1 MRLVRPLVPLLLL
14 LLAGCGARPGGPA
27 PAAPPA
33 DPLRGETFL
42 SDQVTVDGK
51 PHELVA
57 GTEVSLNFTRDG
69 RLVATAGCNTM
80 SGPVRTG
87 DGRLEVGG
95 DGLATTDLGCDPP
108 RHAQDAWLG
117 KVLGAGPDWRLDGPR
132 LTVHT
137 ADTELVL
144 TDREVADPDL
154 SLAETPWSVDTLV
167 DGSAASSVPAGAAAT
182 LVFHDERVDIS
193 AGCNTGTAGYSMTGD
208 TIRFGTATMTRKACP
223 PGIMRLEAAVL
234 GVVDGVVDGAVTF
247 EIDADRLTL
256 NHSSGKGLQLRAQ

>member
-14 LLAGCGARPGGPA
+14 VLAGCGARSGGAA
-27 PAAPPA
+27 PAGAPD

-87 DGRLEVGG
+87 DGRLAVGG
-95 DGLATTDLGCDPP
+95 ADGAGLATTELGCDPP

-117 KVLGAGPDWRLDGPR
+117 KVLGAGPAWRLDGPT
-132 LTVHT
+132 LTVRT
-137 ADTELVL
+137 EDTELVL

-154 SLAETPWSVDTLV
+154 SLAETPWAVDTLV
-167 DGSAASSVPAGAAAT
+167 DGAAASSVPSGAAAN
-182 LVFHDERVDIS
+182 LVFHDAQVDIS

-208 TIRFGTATMTRKACP
+208 TIRFTTATMTRKACP

-234 GVVDGVVDGAVTF
+234 GVVEGAVTF

-256 NHSSGKGLQLRAQ
+256 THPSGKGLQLRAQ